1 MIKFK
6 EYYDR
11 RHYLT
16 EMDQPSFN
24 VWFSYQVGVAIEKS
38 TRGWAQIYYGS
49 LEIISKNVY
58 KVEDITKKD
67 LEEIFYKSKF
77 LVNYNLLEIFKDV
90 YDIASKPIKNIKNYP
105 EDLLDRR
112 LKVANAAM
120 GFINLGKDEL
130 EEQYINFA
138 FDAIKNRK
146 KFGIEDF
153 AEKYADHM
161 SEAGAL

>member
-24 VWFSYQVGVAIEKS
+24 IWFSYQVESELESKFGFS
-38 TRGWAQIYYGS
+38 LYPNL
-49 LEIISKNVY
+49 LEIISKNAY
-58 KVEDITKKD
+58 KAEDLTKKD

-77 LVNYNLLEIFKDV
+77 LVKYNLLEIFKNV
-90 YDIASKPIKNIKNYP
+90 YDKSSKPIKNIKNYP
-105 EDLLDRR
+105 EEWLDRR
-112 LKVANAAM
+112 LKVTNAAM
-120 GFINLGKDEL
+120 GFINLGQDEL
-130 EEQYINFA
+130 EEQYISFA

-146 KFGIEDF
+146 AFGIENF

-161 SEAGAL
+161 SDVGAL